1 MELGNIIRENRKKA
15 KLTLKELA
23 SSTGVSEQ
31 AISQYERNKR
41 TPSTTTIKKIG
52 EVLGVDLLT
61 ELRQKLD
68 VHELFVDTA
77 EYMVKF
83 YKYWELDDDYNLKGF
98 TIDEVDEFYQSAA
111 MSMIKI
117 LRKNKN
123 QDKSNT
129 ELFSSND
136 ENNLFVEIK

>member
-1 MELGNIIRENRKKA
+1 MELGSIIREHRKKA

-23 SSTGVSEQ
+23 NSTGVSEQ

-61 ELRQKLD
+61 ELRKKLN

-83 YKYWELDDDYNLKGF
+83 YKYWDLQNEYNLKGF
-98 TIDEVDEFYQSAA
+98 TIDEVDEFYQKVT
-111 MSMIKI
+111 MTMIKI
-117 LRKNKN
+117 LKKHKN
-123 QDKSNT
+123 QDKNDT
-129 ELFSSND
+129 TFCSSSD
-136 ENNLFVEIK
+136 ENNPFIEIK